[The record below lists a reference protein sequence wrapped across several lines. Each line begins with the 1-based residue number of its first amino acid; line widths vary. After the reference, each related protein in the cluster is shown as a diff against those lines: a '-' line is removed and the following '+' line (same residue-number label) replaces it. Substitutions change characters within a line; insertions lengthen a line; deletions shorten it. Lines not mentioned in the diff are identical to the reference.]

1 MARWCPACRRRES
14 DPLAPVE
21 NAGRRGPILFSS
33 SWGLGGGDEREC
45 AEQRKLRGVEYR
57 FVARRRTSS

>member
-1 MARWCPACRRRES
+1 MARRCPACRRRES

-21 NAGRRGPILFSS
+21 NAGRRGPILFSVPR
-33 SWGLGGGDEREC
+33 GGCGDERER

-57 FVARRRTSS
+57 FVARWRTSS